1 MCQVFTGY
9 RRTIKNTSMARHTFT
24 INFSACKSKARKN
37 GLVPINVSITLN
49 GERVTFTT
57 GKYIQPAQWDT
68 TKQRA
73 KGSSESSQVINDSL
87 QQIRNKIYQKETELM
102 NRGYIV
108 NASTL
113 RDACLDKMESIQNKT
128 LCQIFEGYL
137 IDARKAIDI
146 EVKKDTVYSYE
157 RTYDI
162 LKDYMKQEYDRDD
175 FALQELNYD
184 FIEKFNLYLK
194 SDLKHKKNTAV
205 KHLRCLMRVVSV
217 AVANRYLDID
227 PFRNYKAQREVCER
241 VFLTEDELRT
251 LINKDFHIKRL
262 ERVRDMFVFCCFTG
276 LSYSDAKTLAPE
288 HFEIDANG
296 RTWIKKRRVK
306 TGVLFRVP
314 LLPIPKLILEKY
326 KGGDKLLPIVD
337 LSSTDA
343 YLKEIAEL
351 CGINK
356 NISSHTARF
365 TFATTVTI
373 TNRISMDV
381 VSKMMGHTHTRMTNH
396 YAKIID
402 KYIAEEMDK
411 INELYSV

>member
-1 MCQVFTGY
+1 M
-9 RRTIKNTSMARHTFT
+9 
-24 INFSACKSKARKN
+24 
-37 GLVPINVSITLN
+37 PIYATITLN
-49 GERVTFTT
+49 GERATFTT
-57 GKYIQPAQWDT
+57 GKYIQPAQWDA

-73 KGSSESSQVINDSL
+73 RGTSDTSQAINNHLL
-87 QQIRNKIYQKETELM
+87 QVRNKIYQKELELM

-108 NASTL
+108 NANTL
-113 RDACLDKMESIQNKT
+113 KDAYLERVEAIQGKT
-128 LCQIFEGYL
+128 LCQIFEEYL
-137 IDARKAIDI
+137 VDARKAIDI

-157 RTYDI
+157 RTYDL
-162 LKDYMKQEYDRDD
+162 LKDYLKLKYKRTD
-175 FALQELNYD
+175 FALQELNRD
-184 FIEKFNLYLK
+184 FIEKFNLYLR

-205 KHLRCLMRVVSV
+205 KHLRCLMRVVNV
-217 AVANRYLDID
+217 AVANRHLSFD
-227 PFRNYKAQREVCER
+227 PFLNFKAQREICER
-241 VFLTEDELRT
+241 VFLTEEELRV
-251 LINKDFHIKRL
+251 LINKDFRIKRL
-262 ERVRDMFVFCCFTG
+262 ERVRDLFVFCCFTG
-276 LSYSDAKTLAPE
+276 LSYSDVKTLTPE
-288 HFEIDANG
+288 HFETDANG
-296 RTWIKKRRVK
+296 RIWIKKKRVK

-373 TNRISMDV
+373 TNRISLEV
-381 VSKMMGHTHTRMTNH
+381 VSKMMGHTNTRMTSH

-402 KYIAEEMDK
+402 KYIGEEMDK
-411 INELYSV
+411 LNELYYTK